1 LHNYVFSVF
10 AARLERSSFGKLSLS
25 KFPQKAGAEGGNSC
39 PNKQIFINF
48 SILPEHHTPE
58 LGSFYVELLCAF
70 LKIWKTSKSL
80 PNNRFGFCSPFFLNF
95 F

>member
-1 LHNYVFSVF
+1 MFSQFLQPDLSGALFGNELVKV
-10 AARLERSSFGKLSLS
+10 SS
-25 KFPQKAGAEGGNSC
+25 KAGAEGGNSC

-70 LKIWKTSKSL
+70 
-80 PNNRFGFCSPFFLNF
+80 C
-95 F
+95 